1 MVEIQNTSTPGESTD
16 HTAQEDTYVREV
28 SEAEKVAATADP
40 DDSRYLVVR
49 DRKFKVKDEVP
60 THLGMKIAAAASDE
74 DIVAICGKW
83 APMIIVAEE
92 RAGFDSF
99 MIDAL
104 PVIHDDEYMK
114 MFTDLMEIVGG
125 RPTKR

>member
-1 MVEIQNTSTPGESTD
+1 MAEIQNTSTPGEAQD
-16 HTAQEDTYVREV
+16 HKAQEDTYVREG

-40 DDSRYLVVR
+40 DESRYLNVR
-49 DRKFKVKDEVP
+49 ERKFKVKDEVP

-74 DIVAICGKW
+74 DIVSICGKW

-92 RAGFDSF
+92 RSGFDSF
-99 MIDAL
+99 MIDAE